1 MKSGCEL
8 AAFAWRPSFTMTSI
22 QEVTPAIQA
31 CLKNAEKL
39 IEAAKATSKPGS
51 YHIAYHLAALALEEI
66 GKSSMVFLS
75 AINPRQTEE
84 GEQVGSIKWID
95 DHERKLFWAIWL
107 PRHENLRDWKT
118 IPESLEI
125 ARRIHEKR
133 LESLYVDPA
142 SSGLAGIS
150 GEQANG
156 LISLADAR
164 LNMERLK
171 GFEELDDVRKAEL
184 QWFFAAIDN
193 PELRRMIFSKGSLDK
208 QTEFGADFGGW
219 MKWLHEQFDEAA
231 RQSIE
236 LTNQE
241 MRRVPPKGEA
251 GWKDKFEIR
260 IRLRSWS
267 HSIRANQLK
276 DWNAG
281 IEKIKLATTNDR
293 NELMV
298 TMTVP
303 LRVQALDIWNMAFQ
317 QAFVF
322 VTAMNIGTT
331 GFFWWYLPQFVSS
344 FFEKIRDIE
353 HDADIDVR
361 RTPELRLSWGHLAL
375 KSSDLNNVGIIIPW
389 IARSNQEQIE
399 PFQRYFRALAL
410 MAKNDIFFQFEPNI
424 VTEFVGALKD
434 AMRSNGDWDGK
445 EETYEAAIDALFKP
459 VSTEFVQTV
468 KEQVA
473 FARQIETNKRS
484 LRPVSLEDVG
494 KAKIIFDVYIKL
506 KANAHLQEQIQKA
519 TAQPAV
525 TVSGTVMG

>member
-1 MKSGCEL
+1 MK
-8 AAFAWRPSFTMTSI
+8 SI
-22 QEVTPAIQA
+22 QEVTPVIEA
-31 CLKNAEKL
+31 CLINAEKL
-39 IEAAKATSKPGS
+39 IEAAKVTSKPGS

-66 GKSSMVFLS
+66 GKSSMVFMS
-75 AINPRQTEE
+75 ALNPRQVEE
-84 GEQVGSIKWID
+84 SEQVGPIKWID

-125 ARRIHEKR
+125 ARTIHENR
-133 LESLYVDPA
+133 LQSLYIDPA
-142 SSGLAGIS
+142 SPDLAGIS
-150 GEQANG
+150 GEQASG

-171 GFEELDDVRKAEL
+171 TFEELDDMRKAEL

-208 QTEFGADFGGW
+208 QAEFGDDFGGW
-219 MKWLHEQFDEAA
+219 MKWLHQQFDEAA
-231 RQSIE
+231 RQSVE

-251 GWKDKFEIR
+251 EWKDKFEIR
-260 IRLRSWS
+260 IRLKSWS

-276 DWNAG
+276 HWNAG
-281 IEKIKLATTNDR
+281 IEKIKLATTNER

-303 LRVQALDIWNMAFQ
+303 LMVQTVDVWNMAFQ

-322 VTAMNIGTT
+322 VTALNIGTT
-331 GFFWWYLPQFVSS
+331 GFFWWYLPEFVSG
-344 FFEKIRDIE
+344 FFEKIRDLE

-375 KSSDLNNVGIIIPW
+375 KSSDLNNVGVIIPW

-424 VTEFVGALKD
+424 VTEFAGAFKD

-445 EETYEAAIDALFKP
+445 QETYDAAIDAFFKP
-459 VSTEFVQTV
+459 VSTEFLQTI

-473 FARQIETNKRS
+473 FAHEIETNKRS
-484 LRPVSLEDVG
+484 LRPVSLEDVA
-494 KAKIIFDVYIKL
+494 KTKIIFDAYIKL
-506 KANAHLQEQIQKA
+506 KANTHLQEQIQKA
-519 TAQPAV
+519 TAQTAV
-525 TVSGTVMG
+525 TVSGQPQ